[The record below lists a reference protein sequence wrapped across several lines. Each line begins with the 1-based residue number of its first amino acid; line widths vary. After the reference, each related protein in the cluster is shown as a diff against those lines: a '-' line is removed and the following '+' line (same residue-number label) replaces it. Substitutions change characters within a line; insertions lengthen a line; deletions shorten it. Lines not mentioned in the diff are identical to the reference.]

1 VKNICCI
8 FPKKK
13 RTPLNVIFWLCFF
26 TGATFGM
33 AQSASSSTNAGPVL
47 FVDRQPVSSE
57 EFVWFMQQ
65 ERAGVL
71 QFAKTKFNLD
81 YGTNFWDRD
90 LAGDTPRA
98 LLQQRTVER
107 VVHEKVEQLMFQEL
121 GLVEDISYA
130 SFLKKLEKLNSER
143 ESAVQHGRV
152 VYGPVRYT
160 QFQYYEY
167 WMANLRLRA
176 TEQLTQTKWN
186 VSDGQVED
194 FYERNKEKYRVGGT
208 LTFEIVT
215 LQTSNSEA
223 NGELIQAIARK
234 IISAVKAGADL
245 KTTVQG
251 YDGNI
256 KAAWQRFNEMDDDRI
271 GELFTDNEQAKQVL
285 RLSPGQS
292 MLLPASDS
300 MVQIV
305 KCISKTPGHNLSF
318 EEVKSRVRS
327 IYIGQLYD
335 YLVDEAVKKADVQ
348 INQKAMEPLMRSL
361 T

>member
-1 VKNICCI
+1 
-8 FPKKK
+8 
-13 RTPLNVIFWLCFF
+13 
-26 TGATFGM
+26 
-33 AQSASSSTNAGPVL
+33 
-47 FVDRQPVSSE
+47 
-57 EFVWFMQQ
+57 
-65 ERAGVL
+65 
-71 QFAKTKFNLD
+71 
-81 YGTNFWDRD
+81 
-90 LAGDTPRA
+90 
-98 LLQQRTVER
+98 
-107 VVHEKVEQLMFQEL
+107 
-121 GLVEDISYA
+121 
-130 SFLKKLEKLNSER
+130 
-143 ESAVQHGRV
+143 VQHGRV

-160 QFQYYEY
+160 QLQYYEY

-176 TEQLTQTKWN
+176 TEQLAQTKWN

-285 RLSPGQS
+285 LLSPGQS

-327 IYIGQLYD
+327 TYIGQLYD
-335 YLVDEAVKKADVQ
+335 HLVDEAVKKADVQ